1 MVEVQIKLAFM
12 WVVVTLIYLY
22 GDILRMVAGDMPLGE
37 INGMKTTPVM
47 MFGISILMFTPILMI
62 VLTLTLDYTVNRW
75 VNIIVAVFW
84 ILFNLMDIRSYFA
97 RPYDL
102 FLIIA
107 SMVINLLTIWWAW
120 HWTIG

>member
-12 WVVVTLIYLY
+12 WVAVTLIYLY

-37 INGMKTTPVM
+37 INGMKATPVM
-47 MFGISILMFTPILMI
+47 MFGISLLMFTPILMI
-62 VLTLTLDYTVNRW
+62 VLTLTLDYNVNRG

-102 FLIIA
+102 LLIIA
-107 SMVINLLTIWWAW
+107 SIVINLLTIGWAW
-120 HWTIG
+120 HWTAG

>member
-1 MVEVQIKLAFM
+1 MVDVQIKLAFM

-37 INGMKTTPVM
+37 INGMKATPVM
-47 MFGISILMFTPILMI
+47 MFGISVLMFTPILMI
-62 VLTLTLDYTVNRW
+62 VLTLTLDYNVNRW

-84 ILFNLMDIRSYFA
+84 ILFNLVDIRSYFT

-102 FLIIA
+102 FLIIV
-107 SMVINLLTIWWAW
+107 SMIINLLTIWWAW